1 MLQKLSNLVLS
12 VAFVCIY
19 SIFMHL
25 ATIFLF
31 VYVVLWNDIL
41 SVVVDRAALTSIKFD
56 SMNNFSDSVH
66 RYYRLNIL
74 LLEKTLLSKLELFIF
89 LELSFKSITAAL
101 AALSEAAAE
110 SEDQRN
116 EPVCAVWELEFF
128 SLD

>member
-1 MLQKLSNLVLS
+1 M
-12 VAFVCIY
+12 
-19 SIFMHL
+19 
-25 ATIFLF
+25 
-31 VYVVLWNDIL
+31 
-41 SVVVDRAALTSIKFD
+41 VDRAALTSIKFD

-116 EPVCAVWELEFF
+116 EPVCAV
-128 SLD
+128 